1 MVRHS
6 TRLSLGCLGLALTLV
21 PAACSESPAPASPSQ
36 TPAPQGLDRTAVIA
50 ALDYWQ
56 SAAGITYVI
65 VAAPDE
71 PRMLIRPGT
80 DGLAPQGGGRAVLD
94 GTYPEDN
101 RARSGLVVFEPGGG
115 QWCQTMGLSCRY
127 LYRHEIGHN
136 MGFLDHSESG
146 LMRSGT
152 DTLTDREL
160 RMIRSLY
167 SLPHGARV
175 ESSGQWSVAGTTQAG
190 QLADTQAAQDIIS
203 WNMNATGS
211 RSYRQAGVITRW
223 ELPVRVYLQDR

>member
-1 MVRHS
+1 MRPSFGYVILV
-6 TRLSLGCLGLALTLV
+6 LSLAV
-21 PAACSESPAPASPSQ
+21 AAACGGSPAPSGPSQ
-36 TPAPQGLDRTAVIA
+36 TPAQQALDRAAVIA

-56 SAAGITYVI
+56 SAAGISYVI
-65 VAAPDE
+65 VTAPDE

-80 DGLAPQGGGRAVLD
+80 DGLAAQGGGRAVLD

-101 RARSGLVVFEPGGG
+101 RARSALVVFEPGGG
-115 QWCQTMGLSCRY
+115 QWCQTSALSCRY

-136 MGFLDHSESG
+136 LGFLDHSESG

-175 ESSGQWSVAGTTQAG
+175 ESTGQWSVAGTTQAG
-190 QLADTQAAQDIIS
+190 QLADTQAAQDIIA
-203 WNMNATGS
+203 WNMTATGS
-211 RSYRQAGVITRW
+211 RSYRRVDAITRW
-223 ELPVRVYLQDR
+223 ELPVRVYLQER